1 MTKCQYVW
9 EDEKAK
15 KILCTV
21 CGHTRYTVMDDI
33 TQIYRKCTTP
43 VEFQAAK
50 PVPPPIITRIKNF
63 SKAAI
68 AHLTAG
74 MPTCTQ
80 EEINERFAICKECPL
95 FIKNGEEAGVCSH
108 KSCGCNLNLEM
119 VFLNKLGWRREKCPL
134 DKWGPIPE

>member
-1 MTKCQYVW
+1 MGYTQYYYKKPKLNKKTWDIFTTDVIQVLEGDPTIAW
-9 EDEKAK
+9 EHDQPSRLPQVDSKVVRFNGIGEQ
-15 KILCTV
+15 
-21 CGHTRYTVMDDI
+21 GHETFYFARNA
-33 TQIYRKCTTP
+33 P
-43 VEFQAAK
+43 
-50 PVPPPIITRIKNF
+50 
-63 SKAAI
+63 
-68 AHLTAG
+68 
-74 MPTCTQ
+74 Q